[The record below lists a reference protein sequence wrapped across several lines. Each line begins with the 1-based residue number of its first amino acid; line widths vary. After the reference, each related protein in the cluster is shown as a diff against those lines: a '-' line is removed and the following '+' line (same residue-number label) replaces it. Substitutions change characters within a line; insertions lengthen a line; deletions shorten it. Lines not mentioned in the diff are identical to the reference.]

1 MAPLYSS
8 DNNTLVAAEK
18 MAPRFAELDFSV
30 SDYIKENEN
39 ESTRIIGNFKRWH
52 KTNWGNTSARIEY
65 LFERV
70 QHQSGP
76 SQIIQLRALYA
87 VKASE

>member
-8 DNNTLVAAEK
+8 DNNTLVAAAK

-39 ESTRIIGNFKRWH
+39 ESTRIIGNFKR
-52 KTNWGNTSARIEY
+52 
-65 LFERV
+65 
-70 QHQSGP
+70 
-76 SQIIQLRALYA
+76 
-87 VKASE
+87 